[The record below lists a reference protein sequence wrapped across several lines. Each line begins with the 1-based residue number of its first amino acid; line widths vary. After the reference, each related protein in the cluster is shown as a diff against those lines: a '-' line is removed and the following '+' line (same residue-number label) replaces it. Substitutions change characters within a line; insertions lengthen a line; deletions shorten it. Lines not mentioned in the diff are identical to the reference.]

1 MNEVSINNN
10 ARLSQHLTTSSVATL
25 GHSSE
30 LDGSRLSPHFTLG
43 EMCKTSAKTADGNI
57 PSHVH
62 IENLKRLCGWL
73 EMLRKR
79 YNERYVIPPPC
90 HLERSREISWTSQ
103 AAEPSAPRAALGRDD
118 NEGREEP
125 IIINSGYRSPAVNK
139 AVGGVATSNH
149 LTGCAADIRVSGIE
163 QLIRYATIL
172 LDISDESQEDF
183 DELLI
188 ERSPKGTYWLHF
200 AVRPSGNRR
209 KVRLIQT

>member
-1 MNEVSINNN
+1 MKEKVEINKL
-10 ARLSQHLTTSSVATL
+10 ARLSEHLTSSSVTTL

-43 EMCKTSAKTADGNI
+43 ELCKTSAKTQDGNI

-73 EMLRKR
+73 EMLRDEWNRR
-79 YNERYVIPPPC
+79 YGE
-90 HLERSREISWTSQ
+90 
-103 AAEPSAPRAALGRDD
+103 GDD
-118 NEGREEP
+118 P
-125 IIINSGYRSPAVNK
+125 IVINSGYRSEAVNK
-139 AVGGVATSNH
+139 AVGGVKGSNH
-149 LTGCAADIRVSGIE
+149 LTGCAADIRVAGIE
-163 QLIRYATIL
+163 QLVRYATIL
-172 LDISDESQEDF
+172 LDISDESREDF
-183 DELLI
+183 DELLL

>member
-1 MNEVSINNN
+1 MKEVTKN
-10 ARLSQHLTTSSVATL
+10 LS
-25 GHSSE
+25 E
-30 LDGSRLSPHFTLG
+30 HFTLA
-43 EMCKTSAKTADGNI
+43 ELTKTNVKIKNVPNEAQ
-57 PSHVH
+57 V
-62 IENLKRLCGWL
+62 ENLKRLCGWL
-73 EMLRKR
+73 EMLRSEWNKR
-79 YNERYVIPPPC
+79 Y
-90 HLERSREISWTSQ
+90 
-103 AAEPSAPRAALGRDD
+103 G
-118 NEGREEP
+118 EGNDP

-139 AVGGVATSNH
+139 AVGGVAASNH
-149 LTGCAADIRVSGIE
+149 LTGCAADIRVAGIE